1 MKKNNFKIVKIDK
14 SKNLFNYEKKILINE
29 LILDLKLGYY
39 DFEKEKAQK
48 VKFSLEID
56 YQDKKPSNDKDI
68 KSIVN
73 YGTIVKFITKLIK
86 KKHYNFLE
94 TLAEAVFDELFKDKR
109 IAKIMLKIEK
119 LEILKQCSSVGIQIT
134 KKEVMISSEIGK
146 EVIKKELPL
155 IPKLPG
161 VYRMLNDKGDI
172 LYVGKAKNL
181 PNRLKSYVSE
191 KNHIIRTER
200 MLSQTRKLE
209 ITTTS
214 NESEALLLEAN
225 LIKKYKPKFNIL
237 LRDDKSFPFIFI
249 GNKDKWPQIKRHR
262 GKKTKKGFYF
272 GPFASAGSANW
283 TIKMIQ
289 KIFHLRVCDDTV
301 FKNRERPCILYQIK
315 RCSGPCVGYIEKNE
329 YKKTVDDAIEFVSGK
344 SRKIQKSLSDQME
357 KASDNLDFEK
367 AGILRDRIKSLNI
380 IQSSQRIN
388 EANLIEADVIAGY
401 KESGKT
407 CIQVFFYRSKQNW
420 GNQAFFPKHD
430 PDEKLS
436 DILNSFVSQF
446 YENKSVPS
454 SIILSEEIKEKIL
467 IEKTLSQKEEK
478 QIDISI
484 AKKGSKLKVINQAIK
499 NAKDSLTRKLY
510 ESQNNRELFDAV
522 ANKFNLETNINLI
535 EVYDNSHIQGTNS
548 VGALIAYGDEGFIKK
563 RYRKFNIK
571 IQKNEQDDYGMMR
584 EVLNRRFKRAIQE
597 KDNYLTFPDLVLID
611 GGKGQ
616 YSVARETLN
625 ELGLHD
631 LPIVAIAK
639 GKQRNSGNETF
650 FHNGKEFKFIK
661 NDPTLFF
668 LQRIRDESHRFAIS
682 AHRAKRKKGI
692 SKSLLDQIEGIGSI
706 RKRALLNH
714 FGSARAVESASLDE
728 IKSVEGVEAKVAKK
742 IYNFFH
748 E

>member
-1 MKKNNFKIVKIDK
+1 
-14 SKNLFNYEKKILINE
+14 
-29 LILDLKLGYY
+29 
-39 DFEKEKAQK
+39 
-48 VKFSLEID
+48 
-56 YQDKKPSNDKDI
+56 
-68 KSIVN
+68 
-73 YGTIVKFITKLIK
+73 
-86 KKHYNFLE
+86 
-94 TLAEAVFDELFKDKR
+94 
-109 IAKIMLKIEK
+109 
-119 LEILKQCSSVGIQIT
+119 
-134 KKEVMISSEIGK
+134 MISSEIGK

-161 VYRMLNDKGDI
+161 VYRMLNDKGEI

-181 PNRLKSYVSE
+181 PNRLKSYIAE
-191 KNHIIRTER
+191 KNHVIRTER
-200 MLSQTRKLE
+200 MLSQTKKLE

-225 LIKKYKPKFNIL
+225 LIKKHKPKFNIL

-249 GNKDKWPQIKRHR
+249 GNKDMWPQIKRHR
-262 GKKTKKGFYF
+262 GKKTKEGFYF

-315 RCSGPCVGYIEKNE
+315 RCSGPCVGYIEKEE
-329 YKKTVDDAIEFVSGK
+329 YKKTVEDAIEFVSGK

-357 KASDNLDFEK
+357 KASEDLDFEK
-367 AGILRDRIKSLNI
+367 AMILRDRIKSLNI

-430 PDEKLS
+430 PDESLS
-436 DILNSFVSQF
+436 NILNSFVSQF

-454 SIILSEEIKEKIL
+454 SIIISEEIKEKNL
-467 IEKTLSQKEEK
+467 IEKTLSRKEGK
-478 QIDISI
+478 QVNLSV

-499 NAKDSLTRKLY
+499 NAKESLNRKLY
-510 ESQNNRELFDAV
+510 ESQNNRELFDSV
-522 ANKFNLETNINLI
+522 ASKFNLETNINLV

-548 VGALIAYGDEGFIKK
+548 VGALIAFGQEGFVKK

-571 IQKNEQDDYGMMR
+571 MKKNEQDDYGMMR

-597 KDNYLTFPDLVLID
+597 KDNYLSFPDLVIVD

-616 YSVARETLN
+616 YSVARESLN
-625 ELGLHD
+625 ELGLHEI
-631 LPIVAIAK
+631 PIIAIAK
-639 GKQRNSGNETF
+639 GKFRNSGNETF
-650 FHNGKEFKFIK
+650 FHNGKEYKFNK

-682 AHRAKRKKGI
+682 AHRAKRKRGI

-728 IKSVEGVEAKVAKK
+728 IKSVEGVEEKVAKK

>member
-1 MKKNNFKIVKIDK
+1 MK
-14 SKNLFNYEKKILINE
+14 
-29 LILDLKLGYY
+29 
-39 DFEKEKAQK
+39 
-48 VKFSLEID
+48 
-56 YQDKKPSNDKDI
+56 
-68 KSIVN
+68 
-73 YGTIVKFITKLIK
+73 
-86 KKHYNFLE
+86 
-94 TLAEAVFDELFKDKR
+94 
-109 IAKIMLKIEK
+109 
-119 LEILKQCSSVGIQIT
+119 
-134 KKEVMISSEIGK
+134 SSEIGK
-146 EVIKKELPL
+146 EIIKKELPL
-155 IPKLPG
+155 VPKLPG
-161 VYRMLNDKGDI
+161 VYRMLNEKGDM

-181 PNRLKSYVSE
+181 PNRLKSYIAE

-225 LIKKYKPKFNIL
+225 LIKKHKPKFNIL

-249 GNKDKWPQIKRHR
+249 GNQDKWPQIKRHR
-262 GKKTKKGFYF
+262 GKKTKEGFYF

-315 RCSGPCVGYIEKNE
+315 RCSGPCVGFVEKDE

-344 SRKIQKSLSDQME
+344 SRKIQKNLSNQME
-357 KASDNLDFEK
+357 KASEDLDFEK
-367 AGILRDRIKSLNI
+367 AVILRDRIKSLNI

-430 PDEKLS
+430 PDEKLG
-436 DILNSFVSQF
+436 DVINSFVSQF

-454 SIILSEEIKEKIL
+454 SIILSEEIKEKNL
-467 IEKTLSQKEEK
+467 IEKTLSKKEDK
-478 QIDISI
+478 QINISV
-484 AKKGSKLKVINQAIK
+484 AKKGSKLKVVNQAIK
-499 NAKDSLTRKLY
+499 NAKDSLNRKLY
-510 ESQNNRELFDAV
+510 ESQNNKELFEAV
-522 ANKFNLETNINLI
+522 SSKFNLESNISLI

-548 VGALIAYGDEGFIKK
+548 VGALITYGEEGFIKK

-571 IQKNEQDDYGMMR
+571 FKKNEQDDYGMMR
-584 EVLNRRFKRAIQE
+584 EVLNRRFKRAMQE
-597 KDNYLTFPDLVLID
+597 KDNYLSFPDLVLVD

-616 YSVARETLN
+616 YSVARESLN

-631 LPIVAIAK
+631 IPIVAIAK
-639 GKQRNSGNETF
+639 GKFRNSGNETF
-650 FHNGKEFKFIK
+650 FHNGKEFKFNK

-692 SKSLLDQIEGIGSI
+692 SKSLLDQIDGIGAI

-728 IKSVEGVEAKVAKK
+728 IKSVEGVEVKVAKK

>member
-1 MKKNNFKIVKIDK
+1 
-14 SKNLFNYEKKILINE
+14 
-29 LILDLKLGYY
+29 
-39 DFEKEKAQK
+39 
-48 VKFSLEID
+48 
-56 YQDKKPSNDKDI
+56 
-68 KSIVN
+68 
-73 YGTIVKFITKLIK
+73 
-86 KKHYNFLE
+86 
-94 TLAEAVFDELFKDKR
+94 
-109 IAKIMLKIEK
+109 
-119 LEILKQCSSVGIQIT
+119 
-134 KKEVMISSEIGK
+134 MISSNLGK

-161 VYRMLNDKGDI
+161 VYRMLNLKNEI

-181 PNRLKSYVSE
+181 PNRLKSYITE

-200 MLSQTRKLE
+200 MLSQTKKLE

-249 GNKDKWPQIKRHR
+249 GNEDKWPQIKRHR
-262 GKKTKKGFYF
+262 GKKDKKGFFF

-315 RCSGPCVGYIEKNE
+315 RCSGPCVGYIKESD
-329 YKKTVDDAIEFVSGK
+329 YKQDVDDAIEFVSGK
-344 SRKIQKSLSDQME
+344 SRRIQKNLSYHME
-357 KASDNLDFEK
+357 KASDELDFEK
-367 AGILRDRIKSLNI
+367 ATILRDRIKALNI

-388 EANLIEADVIAGY
+388 EANLVEADVIAGY

-430 PDEKLS
+430 PDENLS
-436 DILNSFVSQF
+436 EILNSFITQF

-467 IEKTLSQKEEK
+467 IEKTLSQKENK
-478 QIDISI
+478 QINISV
-484 AKKGSKLKVINQAIK
+484 AKKGSKLKVIEQAIK
-499 NAKDSLTRKLY
+499 NAKDSLNRKLY
-510 ESQNNRELFDAV
+510 ESQNNKELFESV
-522 ANKFNLETNINLI
+522 AKKFNLETNINLI
-535 EVYDNSHIQGTNS
+535 EVYDNSHIQGTDS
-548 VGALIAYGDEGFIKK
+548 VGALIAFGDEGFVKK

-571 IQKNEQDDYGMMR
+571 IKKNEQDDYGMMK

-597 KDNYLTFPDLVLID
+597 KENFLSFPDLVLID

-616 YSVARETLN
+616 YSTAREVLN

-631 LPIVAIAK
+631 LPIIAIAK
-639 GKQRNSGNETF
+639 GKFRNSGNETF
-650 FHNGKEFKFIK
+650 FHNGKEYKFQK

-714 FGSARAVESASLDE
+714 FGSARGVESASLDE
-728 IKSVEGVEAKVAKK
+728 IKSVEGVEDKVAKK

>member
-1 MKKNNFKIVKIDK
+1 
-14 SKNLFNYEKKILINE
+14 
-29 LILDLKLGYY
+29 
-39 DFEKEKAQK
+39 
-48 VKFSLEID
+48 
-56 YQDKKPSNDKDI
+56 
-68 KSIVN
+68 
-73 YGTIVKFITKLIK
+73 
-86 KKHYNFLE
+86 
-94 TLAEAVFDELFKDKR
+94 
-109 IAKIMLKIEK
+109 
-119 LEILKQCSSVGIQIT
+119 
-134 KKEVMISSEIGK
+134 MISSELGK
-146 EVIKKELPL
+146 QAIKKELPL

-161 VYRMLNDKGDI
+161 VYRMINSKNEI

-181 PNRLKSYVSE
+181 PNRLKSYIAE

-200 MLSQTRKLE
+200 MLSQTKKIE

-262 GKKTKKGFYF
+262 GKKTKDGFYF

-315 RCSGPCVGYIEKNE
+315 RCSGPCVGYIKKEE
-329 YKKTVDDAIEFVSGK
+329 YKISVEDAIEFVSGK
-344 SRKIQKSLSDQME
+344 SRRIQKNLSNQME
-357 KASDNLDFEK
+357 KASDDLDFEK
-367 AGILRDRIKSLNI
+367 AVILRDRIKALNI

-388 EANLIEADVIAGY
+388 EANLVEADVIGGY

-436 DILNSFVSQF
+436 NILNSFVSQF

-454 SIILSEEIKEKIL
+454 LIILSEDIKEKNL
-467 IEKTLSQKEEK
+467 IEKTLSKKESK
-478 QIDISI
+478 QINISV

-499 NAKDSLTRKLY
+499 NAKDSLNRKLY
-510 ESQNNRELFDAV
+510 ESQNNKELFNSV
-522 ANKFNLETNINLI
+522 SRKFNLETNISLI

-548 VGALIAYGDEGFIKK
+548 VGALIAFGDEGFIKK

-571 IQKNEQDDYGMMR
+571 KKNNEQDDYGMMR

-597 KDNYLTFPDLVLID
+597 KDNFLSFPDLVMID

-616 YSVARETLN
+616 YSSARETMN

-631 LPIVAIAK
+631 IPVIAIAK
-639 GKQRNSGNETF
+639 GKYRNSGNETF
-650 FHNGKEFKFIK
+650 FHNGKDYKFEK

-668 LQRIRDESHRFAIS
+668 LQRIRDEAHRFAIS

-692 SKSLLDQIEGIGSI
+692 TKSLLDQIQGIGSM

-728 IKSVEGVEAKVAKK
+728 IKTVEGVEEKVAKK
-742 IYNFFH
+742 NI
-748 E
+748 

>member
-1 MKKNNFKIVKIDK
+1 MK
-14 SKNLFNYEKKILINE
+14 
-29 LILDLKLGYY
+29 
-39 DFEKEKAQK
+39 
-48 VKFSLEID
+48 
-56 YQDKKPSNDKDI
+56 
-68 KSIVN
+68 
-73 YGTIVKFITKLIK
+73 
-86 KKHYNFLE
+86 
-94 TLAEAVFDELFKDKR
+94 
-109 IAKIMLKIEK
+109 
-119 LEILKQCSSVGIQIT
+119 SSDT
-134 KKEVMISSEIGK
+134 GK

-161 VYRMLNDKGDI
+161 VYRMLNLKNEI

-181 PNRLKSYVSE
+181 PNRLKNYISE

-200 MLSQTRKLE
+200 MLSQTVKLE

-225 LIKKYKPKFNIL
+225 LIKKFKPKFNIL
-237 LRDDKSFPFIFI
+237 LKDDKSFPFIFI

-262 GKKTKKGFYF
+262 GKKNKEGFYF

-315 RCSGPCVGYIEKNE
+315 RCSGPCVNYINEKE
-329 YKKTVDDAIEFVSGK
+329 YGQTVDDAIEFVSGK
-344 SRKIQKSLSDQME
+344 SRRIQKNLSKQME
-357 KASDNLDFEK
+357 KASEELDFEK
-367 AGILRDRIKSLNI
+367 AVILRDRIKSLNI

-407 CIQVFFYRSKQNW
+407 CVQVFFYRSKQNW

-430 PDEKLS
+430 PDDSLKE
-436 DILNSFVSQF
+436 IINSFITQF
-446 YENKSVPS
+446 YENKSVPKT
-454 SIILSEEIKEKIL
+454 IIINEEIKEKAL
-467 IEKTLSQKEEK
+467 IEKTLSKKENKE
-478 QIDISI
+478 INISV
-484 AKKGSKLKVINQAIK
+484 AKKGSKLKVVNQAIK
-499 NAKDSLTRKLY
+499 NAKDSLNRKLY
-510 ESQNNRELFDAV
+510 ESQNNKDLFDKV
-522 ANKFNLETNINLI
+522 SKKFDLESNASLI

-548 VGALIAYGDEGFIKK
+548 VGALITYGDEGFIKK

-571 IQKNEQDDYGMMR
+571 IKQNEQDDYGMMK
-584 EVLNRRFKRAIQE
+584 EVLNRRFKKAIQE
-597 KDNYLTFPDLVLID
+597 KDNYLTFPDLVLVD

-616 YSVARETLN
+616 YSSARETMN

-631 LPIVAIAK
+631 IPIIAIAK
-639 GKQRNSGNETF
+639 GKFRNSGDETF
-650 FHNGKEFKFIK
+650 FHKGKSFKFQK

-668 LQRIRDESHRFAIS
+668 LQRIRDEAHRFAIS

-692 SKSLLDQIEGIGSI
+692 SRSLLDQIEGVGSL

-728 IKSVEGVEAKVAKK
+728 IKTVEGVEEKVAKK

>member
-1 MKKNNFKIVKIDK
+1 MVFK
-14 SKNLFNYEKKILINE
+14 L
-29 LILDLKLGYY
+29 
-39 DFEKEKAQK
+39 
-48 VKFSLEID
+48 
-56 YQDKKPSNDKDI
+56 P
-68 KSIVN
+68 
-73 YGTIVKFITKLIK
+73 
-86 KKHYNFLE
+86 
-94 TLAEAVFDELFKDKR
+94 
-109 IAKIMLKIEK
+109 
-119 LEILKQCSSVGIQIT
+119 

-146 EVIKKELPL
+146 EVIKKELTL

-181 PNRLKSYVSE
+181 PNRLKSYIAE

-225 LIKKYKPKFNIL
+225 LIKKHKPKFNIL

-249 GNKDKWPQIKRHR
+249 GNKDQWPQIKRHR
-262 GKKTKKGFYF
+262 GKKTKEGFYF

-289 KIFHLRVCDDTV
+289 KIFQLRVCDDTV
-301 FKNRERPCILYQIK
+301 FKNRKRPCILYQIK
-315 RCSGPCVGYIEKNE
+315 RCSGPCVGYVEKDE

-344 SRKIQKSLSDQME
+344 SRKIQKNLSDQME
-357 KASDNLDFEK
+357 KASTSLDFEK
-367 AGILRDRIKSLNI
+367 AVILRDRIKSLNI

-401 KESGKT
+401 KDSGKT

-436 DILNSFVSQF
+436 NILNSFISQF

-467 IEKTLSQKEEK
+467 LEKTLSQKEKK
-478 QIDISI
+478 QINISV
-484 AKKGSKLKVINQAIK
+484 AKKGSKLKVVEQATK
-499 NAKDSLTRKLY
+499 NAKDSLNRKLY
-510 ESQNNRELFDAV
+510 ESQNNRGLFDAV
-522 ANKFNLETNINLI
+522 SSKFNLETSINLI

-571 IQKNEQDDYGMMR
+571 VKKNEQDDYGMMR

-597 KDNYLTFPDLVLID
+597 KDNYLTFPDLVLVD

-616 YSVARETLN
+616 YSIARETLN

-639 GKQRNSGNETF
+639 GKLRNSGNETF
-650 FHNGKEFKFIK
+650 FHNGKEYKFTK

-682 AHRAKRKKGI
+682 AHRALRKKGI

>member
-1 MKKNNFKIVKIDK
+1 
-14 SKNLFNYEKKILINE
+14 
-29 LILDLKLGYY
+29 
-39 DFEKEKAQK
+39 
-48 VKFSLEID
+48 
-56 YQDKKPSNDKDI
+56 
-68 KSIVN
+68 
-73 YGTIVKFITKLIK
+73 
-86 KKHYNFLE
+86 
-94 TLAEAVFDELFKDKR
+94 
-109 IAKIMLKIEK
+109 
-119 LEILKQCSSVGIQIT
+119 
-134 KKEVMISSEIGK
+134 MISSDVGK
-146 EVIKKELPL
+146 EAIKKELPL

-161 VYRMLNDKGDI
+161 VYRMLNSKNEI

-181 PNRLKSYVSE
+181 PNRLKSYIAE

-200 MLSQTRKLE
+200 MLSQTKKIE

-262 GKKTKKGFYF
+262 GKKTKEGFYF

-315 RCSGPCVGYIEKNE
+315 RCSGPCVGYIKEEE
-329 YKKTVDDAIEFVSGK
+329 YKRSVNDAIEFVSGK
-344 SRKIQKSLSDQME
+344 SRRIQKNLSNQME
-357 KASDNLDFEK
+357 KASEDLDFEK
-367 AGILRDRIKSLNI
+367 AVILRDRIKALNI
-380 IQSSQRIN
+380 IQSSQKIN
-388 EANLIEADVIAGY
+388 EANLVEADVIAGY

-436 DILNSFVSQF
+436 NILNSFISQF

-454 SIILSEEIKEKIL
+454 SIILSEDIEEKNL
-467 IEKTLSQKEEK
+467 IEKTLTNKESK
-478 QIDISI
+478 QINISV

-499 NAKDSLTRKLY
+499 NAKDSLNRKLY
-510 ESQNNRELFDAV
+510 ESQNNKELFDSV
-522 ANKFNLETNINLI
+522 SKKFNLETNIGLI

-548 VGALIAYGDEGFIKK
+548 VGALIAFGDEGFIKK

-571 IQKNEQDDYGMMR
+571 KKNNEQDDYGMMR

-597 KDNYLTFPDLVLID
+597 KDNFLSFPDLVMID

-616 YSVARETLN
+616 YSSARETMN

-631 LPIVAIAK
+631 IPVIAIAK
-639 GKQRNSGNETF
+639 GKYRNSGNETF
-650 FHNGKEFKFIK
+650 FHNGKDFKFEK

-692 SKSLLDQIEGIGSI
+692 TKSLLDQIEGIGSM

-728 IKSVEGVEAKVAKK
+728 IKTVEGVEEKVAKK

>member
-1 MKKNNFKIVKIDK
+1 
-14 SKNLFNYEKKILINE
+14 
-29 LILDLKLGYY
+29 
-39 DFEKEKAQK
+39 
-48 VKFSLEID
+48 
-56 YQDKKPSNDKDI
+56 
-68 KSIVN
+68 
-73 YGTIVKFITKLIK
+73 
-86 KKHYNFLE
+86 
-94 TLAEAVFDELFKDKR
+94 
-109 IAKIMLKIEK
+109 
-119 LEILKQCSSVGIQIT
+119 
-134 KKEVMISSEIGK
+134 MISSNLGK

-161 VYRMLNDKGDI
+161 VYRMLNSKNEI

-181 PNRLKSYVSE
+181 PNRLKSYVTE

-200 MLSQTRKLE
+200 MLSQTKRIE
-209 ITTTS
+209 ITSTS

-249 GNKDKWPQIKRHR
+249 GNEDKWPQIKRHR
-262 GKKTKKGFYF
+262 GKKDKKGFFF

-315 RCSGPCVGYIEKNE
+315 RCSGPCVGYIKESD
-329 YKKTVDDAIEFVSGK
+329 YKQDVDDAIEFVSGK
-344 SRKIQKSLSDQME
+344 SRRIQKNLSYHME
-357 KASDNLDFEK
+357 KASDELDFEK
-367 AGILRDRIKSLNI
+367 ATILRDRIKALNI

-388 EANLIEADVIAGY
+388 EANLVEADVIAGY

-430 PDEKLS
+430 PDENLS
-436 DILNSFVSQF
+436 EILNSFITQF

-467 IEKTLSQKEEK
+467 IEKTLSQKENK
-478 QIDISI
+478 QINISV
-484 AKKGSKLKVINQAIK
+484 AKKGSKLKVIEQAIK
-499 NAKDSLTRKLY
+499 NAKDSLNRKLY
-510 ESQNNRELFDAV
+510 ESQNNKELFESV
-522 ANKFNLETNINLI
+522 AKKFNLETNINLI
-535 EVYDNSHIQGTNS
+535 EVYDNSHIQGTDS
-548 VGALIAYGDEGFIKK
+548 VGALIAFGDEGFVKK

-571 IQKNEQDDYGMMR
+571 IKKNEQDDYGMMK

-597 KDNYLTFPDLVLID
+597 KENFLSFPDLVLID

-616 YSVARETLN
+616 YSTAREVLN

-631 LPIVAIAK
+631 LPIIAIAK
-639 GKQRNSGNETF
+639 GKFRNSGNETF
-650 FHNGKEFKFIK
+650 FHNGKEYKFQK

-714 FGSARAVESASLDE
+714 FGSARGVESASLDE
-728 IKSVEGVEAKVAKK
+728 IKSVEGVEEKVAKK

>member
-1 MKKNNFKIVKIDK
+1 
-14 SKNLFNYEKKILINE
+14 
-29 LILDLKLGYY
+29 
-39 DFEKEKAQK
+39 
-48 VKFSLEID
+48 
-56 YQDKKPSNDKDI
+56 
-68 KSIVN
+68 
-73 YGTIVKFITKLIK
+73 
-86 KKHYNFLE
+86 
-94 TLAEAVFDELFKDKR
+94 
-109 IAKIMLKIEK
+109 
-119 LEILKQCSSVGIQIT
+119 
-134 KKEVMISSEIGK
+134 MISSDIGK

-155 IPKLPG
+155 MPKLPG
-161 VYRMLNDKGDI
+161 VYRMLNAKNEI

-181 PNRLKSYVSE
+181 TNRLKSYVSE

-200 MLSQTRKLE
+200 MLSQTKKLE

-225 LIKKYKPKFNIL
+225 LIKKYKPKYNIL

-262 GKKTKKGFYF
+262 GKKSKEGFYF

-289 KIFHLRVCDDTV
+289 KIFHLRVCDDNV

-315 RCSGPCVGYIEKNE
+315 RCSGPCVNYINKKE
-329 YKKTVDDAIEFVSGK
+329 YDQTVEDAIEFVSGK
-344 SRKIQKSLSDQME
+344 SRKIQKNLSKQME
-357 KASDNLDFEK
+357 KASEELDFEK
-367 AGILRDRIKSLNI
+367 AVILRDRIKSLNI

-388 EANLIEADVIAGY
+388 EANLFEADVIAGY

-430 PDEKLS
+430 PDENLKE
-436 DILNSFVSQF
+436 ILNSFISQF
-446 YENKSVPS
+446 YENKNVPKT
-454 SIILSEEIKEKIL
+454 IIINEEIKEKAL
-467 IEKTLSQKEEK
+467 IEKTLSKKENKE
-478 QIDISI
+478 INISV

-499 NAKDSLTRKLY
+499 NAKDSLNRKLY
-510 ESQNNRELFDAV
+510 ESQNNKDLFDKV
-522 ANKFNLETNINLI
+522 SKKFDLESNISLI

-548 VGALIAYGDEGFIKK
+548 VGALITFGEEGFVKK

-571 IQKNEQDDYGMMR
+571 IKQNRQDDYGMMK
-584 EVLNRRFKRAIQE
+584 EVLNRRFKKAIQE

-616 YSVARETLN
+616 YSSSRETLN

-631 LPIVAIAK
+631 IPIIAIAK
-639 GKQRNSGNETF
+639 GKFRNSGNETF
-650 FHNGKEFKFIK
+650 FYNGKTFKFEK

-668 LQRIRDESHRFAIS
+668 LQRIRDEAHRFAIS

-692 SKSLLDQIEGIGSI
+692 SKSLLDQIEGIGSM
-706 RKRALLNH
+706 RKKALLNH
-714 FGSARAVESASLDE
+714 FGSARAVESASFDE
-728 IKSVEGVEAKVAKK
+728 IKSVEGVEEKVAKK

>member
-1 MKKNNFKIVKIDK
+1 
-14 SKNLFNYEKKILINE
+14 
-29 LILDLKLGYY
+29 
-39 DFEKEKAQK
+39 
-48 VKFSLEID
+48 
-56 YQDKKPSNDKDI
+56 
-68 KSIVN
+68 
-73 YGTIVKFITKLIK
+73 
-86 KKHYNFLE
+86 
-94 TLAEAVFDELFKDKR
+94 
-109 IAKIMLKIEK
+109 
-119 LEILKQCSSVGIQIT
+119 
-134 KKEVMISSEIGK
+134 MISSDIGK
-146 EVIKKELPL
+146 KVIKKELPL

-161 VYRMLNDKGDI
+161 VYRMLNDKNEI

-181 PNRLKSYVSE
+181 PNRLKSYIAE
-191 KNHIIRTER
+191 KNHVIRTER
-200 MLSQTRKLE
+200 MLSQTKKLE

-225 LIKKYKPKFNIL
+225 LIKKHKPKFNIL

-249 GNKDKWPQIKRHR
+249 GNKDKWPQIKRYR
-262 GKKTKKGFYF
+262 GKKDKEGFYF

-301 FKNRERPCILYQIK
+301 FKNRERPCILYEIK
-315 RCSGPCVGYIEKNE
+315 RCSGPCVGYIKKEE
-329 YKKTVDDAIEFVSGK
+329 YKKTVNDAIEFVSGK

-357 KASDNLDFEK
+357 KASEDLDFEK
-367 AGILRDRIKSLNI
+367 AVILRDRIKSLNI

-420 GNQAFFPKHD
+420 GNQSFFPKHD

-436 DILNSFVSQF
+436 NILNSFVSQF

-454 SIILSEEIKEKIL
+454 SIILSEQIEEKVL
-467 IEKTLSQKEEK
+467 IEKTLSQKEKK
-478 QIDISI
+478 QINISV
-484 AKKGSKLKVINQAIK
+484 AKKGSKLKVINNAIK
-499 NAKDSLTRKLY
+499 NAKDSLNRKLY

-522 ANKFNLETNINLI
+522 AKKFNLETNINLI

-548 VGALIAYGDEGFIKK
+548 VGALITYGDEGFIKK

-571 IQKNEQDDYGMMR
+571 VQKNKQDDYGMMR
-584 EVLNRRFKRAIQE
+584 EILNRRFKRAVQE
-597 KDNYLTFPDLVLID
+597 KDNYLTFPDLVLVD

-631 LPIVAIAK
+631 IPILAIAK
-639 GKQRNSGNETF
+639 GKFRNSGNETF
-650 FHNGKEFKFIK
+650 FHNGKEFKFAK

-682 AHRAKRKKGI
+682 THRAKRKKGI

-728 IKSVEGVEAKVAKK
+728 IKSVEGVEVKVAKK

>member
-1 MKKNNFKIVKIDK
+1 
-14 SKNLFNYEKKILINE
+14 
-29 LILDLKLGYY
+29 
-39 DFEKEKAQK
+39 
-48 VKFSLEID
+48 
-56 YQDKKPSNDKDI
+56 
-68 KSIVN
+68 
-73 YGTIVKFITKLIK
+73 
-86 KKHYNFLE
+86 
-94 TLAEAVFDELFKDKR
+94 
-109 IAKIMLKIEK
+109 
-119 LEILKQCSSVGIQIT
+119 
-134 KKEVMISSEIGK
+134 MISSDIGK

-155 IPKLPG
+155 MPKLPG
-161 VYRMLNDKGDI
+161 VYRMLNAKNEI

-181 PNRLKSYVSE
+181 TNRLKSYVSE

-200 MLSQTRKLE
+200 MLSQTKKLE

-225 LIKKYKPKFNIL
+225 LIKKYKPKYNIL

-262 GKKTKKGFYF
+262 GKKSKEGFYF

-289 KIFHLRVCDDTV
+289 KIFHLRVCDDNV

-315 RCSGPCVGYIEKNE
+315 RCSGPCVNYINKKE
-329 YKKTVDDAIEFVSGK
+329 YDQTVEDAIEFVSGK
-344 SRKIQKSLSDQME
+344 SRKIQKNLSKQME
-357 KASDNLDFEK
+357 KASEELDFEK
-367 AGILRDRIKSLNI
+367 AVILRDRIKSLNI

-388 EANLIEADVIAGY
+388 EANLLEADVIAGY

-430 PDEKLS
+430 PDENLKE
-436 DILNSFVSQF
+436 ILNSFISQF
-446 YENKSVPS
+446 YENKSVPKT
-454 SIILSEEIKEKIL
+454 IIINEEIKEKAL
-467 IEKTLSQKEEK
+467 IEKTLSKKENKE
-478 QIDISI
+478 INISV

-499 NAKDSLTRKLY
+499 NAKDSLNRKLY
-510 ESQNNRELFDAV
+510 ESQNNKDLFDKV
-522 ANKFNLETNINLI
+522 SKKFDLESNISLI

-548 VGALIAYGDEGFIKK
+548 VGALITFGEEGFVKK

-571 IQKNEQDDYGMMR
+571 IKQNRQDDYGMMK
-584 EVLNRRFKRAIQE
+584 EVLSRRFKKAIQE
-597 KDNYLTFPDLVLID
+597 KDNYLTFPDLVLVD

-616 YSVARETLN
+616 YSSSRETLN

-631 LPIVAIAK
+631 IPIIAIAK
-639 GKQRNSGNETF
+639 GKFRNSGNETF
-650 FHNGKEFKFIK
+650 FHNGKTYKFEK

-668 LQRIRDESHRFAIS
+668 LQRIRDEAHRFAIS

-692 SKSLLDQIEGIGSI
+692 SKSLLDQIEGIGSM
-706 RKRALLNH
+706 RKKALLNH
-714 FGSARAVESASLDE
+714 FGSARAVESASFDE
-728 IKSVEGVEAKVAKK
+728 IKSVEGVEEKVAKK

>member
-1 MKKNNFKIVKIDK
+1 M
-14 SKNLFNYEKKILINE
+14 
-29 LILDLKLGYY
+29 
-39 DFEKEKAQK
+39 
-48 VKFSLEID
+48 
-56 YQDKKPSNDKDI
+56 
-68 KSIVN
+68 
-73 YGTIVKFITKLIK
+73 T
-86 KKHYNFLE
+86 
-94 TLAEAVFDELFKDKR
+94 
-109 IAKIMLKIEK
+109 
-119 LEILKQCSSVGIQIT
+119 SSD
-134 KKEVMISSEIGK
+134 IGK

-161 VYRMLNDKGDI
+161 VYRMLNSKNEI
-172 LYVGKAKNL
+172 LYIGKAKNL
-181 PNRLKSYVSE
+181 PNRLKSYISE
-191 KNHIIRTER
+191 KNQIIRTER
-200 MLSQTRKLE
+200 MLSQTKRLE

-225 LIKKYKPKFNIL
+225 LIKKYKPRFNIL

-249 GNKDKWPQIKRHR
+249 GNEDKWPQIKRHR
-262 GKKTKKGFYF
+262 GKKDKKGFFF

-315 RCSGPCVGYIEKNE
+315 RCSGPCVGYIKEKD
-329 YKKTVDDAIEFVSGK
+329 YKQTVDDAIEFVSGK
-344 SRKIQKSLSDQME
+344 SRRIQKNLSSQME
-357 KASDNLDFEK
+357 KASEDLDFER
-367 AGILRDRIKSLNI
+367 ASILRDRIKSLNI

-388 EANLIEADVIAGY
+388 EANLTEADVIAGY

-420 GNQAFFPKHD
+420 GNQAFYPKHD
-430 PDEKLS
+430 PDENLKE
-436 DILNSFVSQF
+436 ILNSFVSQF

-454 SIILSEEIKEKIL
+454 SIILSEEIREKAL
-467 IEKTLSQKEEK
+467 IEKTLSKKENK
-478 QIDISI
+478 QINISI
-484 AKKGSKLKVINQAIK
+484 AKKGSKLKVVNQAIK
-499 NAKDSLTRKLY
+499 NAKDSLNRKLY
-510 ESQNNRELFDAV
+510 ESQNNKEVFESVAKKFD
-522 ANKFNLETNINLI
+522 LETNINLI

-548 VGALIAYGDEGFIKK
+548 VGALISYGEEGFIKK

-571 IQKNEQDDYGMMR
+571 IQKNKQDDFGMMK
-584 EVLNRRFKRAIQE
+584 EVLNRRFKKAIQE
-597 KDNYLTFPDLVLID
+597 KDNFLTFPDLVLVD

-616 YSVARETLN
+616 YSAARECLN

-631 LPIVAIAK
+631 IPVIAIAK
-639 GKQRNSGNETF
+639 GKFRNSGNETF
-650 FHNGKEFKFIK
+650 FHNGKEFKFAK

-682 AHRAKRKKGI
+682 AHRAKRKKGM
-692 SKSLLDQIEGIGSI
+692 SQSLLDQIDGIGSI

-728 IKSVEGVEAKVAKK
+728 IQSVEGVEEKVAKK
-742 IYNFFH
+742 IYNYFH